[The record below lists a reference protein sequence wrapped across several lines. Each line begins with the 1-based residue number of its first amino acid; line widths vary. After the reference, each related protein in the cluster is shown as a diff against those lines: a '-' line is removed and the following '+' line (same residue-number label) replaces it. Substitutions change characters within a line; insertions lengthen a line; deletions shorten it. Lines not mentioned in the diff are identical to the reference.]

1 MNNQSD
7 RQSAEERFRGVF
19 AHLGAVTAYARRR
32 GSRDADGIAAEAMT
46 IAWRRLAD
54 VPADDPL
61 PWLFATARNLVFE
74 EARRATPSVSAS
86 ADEIEDASFKSQPF
100 ELDPTLDRALRAL
113 SRFDREALLLV
124 AWEDLTPGQ
133 AAKALGIN
141 PAAFRVR
148 LLRARRR
155 FQVSLAEAEAEA
167 AAPRTPNL
175 IHLDVEGT

>member
-1 MNNQSD
+1 MTIQPD
-7 RQSAEERFRGVF
+7 RQSAETRFREVF

-32 GSRDADGIAAEAMT
+32 GSRDPDGIAAEAMT

-61 PWLFATARNLVFE
+61 PWLYATARNLVLE
-74 EARRATPSVSAS
+74 ESRRSAP
-86 ADEIEDASFKSQPF
+86 AAAGDDAEQSFDPQPF
-100 ELDPTLDRALRAL
+100 ELDPALDQALRSL

-124 AWEDLTPGQ
+124 AWEDLTPKQ

-141 PAAFRVR
+141 GTAFRVR

-155 FQVSLAEAEAEA
+155 LQASLEQA
-167 AAPRTPNL
+167 TPPSPHLN
-175 IHLDVEGT
+175 HLDVEGT